1 MILHSHDDDDFTC
14 DNPFRMPLTI
24 VYSCIIVLVV
34 LLNTSIFVSLKPF
47 VPSTR
52 RRSNLEV
59 LVMYLA
65 VFDLLA
71 SVMLVSQVYQ
81 VCTNHLFYKSKS
93 IHTFYSFQLLAM
105 SSAFLSPLQQ
115 TWFPI
120 PPPLRLEK
128 VAIRQNRVNPSVGKF
143 MKL

>member
-1 MILHSHDDDDFTC
+1 M
-14 DNPFRMPLTI
+14 
-24 VYSCIIVLVV
+24 LVV

-81 VCTNHLFYKSKS
+81 VCNAQLFYENKS
-93 IHTFYSFQLLAM
+93 ILLAFSYELCVSFTAATDVVPYSTRSGWRRLLKSNTE
-105 SSAFLSPLQQ
+105 SSLLF
-115 TWFPI
+115 
-120 PPPLRLEK
+120 K
-128 VAIRQNRVNPSVGKF
+128 SV
-143 MKL
+143 